1 MPSQKRQVLIRVQ
14 HDTFEKLKAIS
25 DKNHRSVS
33 NQMEWLILQFI
44 AEYEAKNGAIS
55 LLDKNQGAVQNNT

>member
-1 MPSQKRQVLIRVQ
+1 MASQKRQVLIRVQ

-55 LLDKNQGAVQNNT
+55 LLDKNQGVV